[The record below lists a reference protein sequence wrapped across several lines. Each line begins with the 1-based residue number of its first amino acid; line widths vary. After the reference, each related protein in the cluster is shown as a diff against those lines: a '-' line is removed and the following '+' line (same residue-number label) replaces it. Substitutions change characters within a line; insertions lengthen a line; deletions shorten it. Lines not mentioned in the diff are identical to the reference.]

1 MLGVKDLENPLLI
14 DQPTTR
20 SHRAYFGV
28 FLVVG
33 VAFGLIGPSISLLAD
48 QVSATLASVGIVLVT
63 YGFGY
68 IIGTQ
73 IFARGYDRGY
83 GNRLIGTSLLIA
95 ATCLASIPFVSARL
109 ILALMF
115 FLFGAAV
122 STSDVGCSTL
132 IVWEL
137 KERVGPRLAL
147 MHTMFGV
154 GAILSPLIV
163 RGSDEIRGDSA
174 LAFWFAGAAIA
185 TIAIV
190 VLNHR
195 QPTDP
200 HLVTRA
206 DTPDISNKQI
216 ALVVMFFLAYVALEV
231 VFVTW
236 IYTYG
241 TKIGLSKTEAAVLTS
256 TYWIGFMLGRF
267 ATVFLAQK
275 SHGILA
281 IQLGAILNVGVCV
294 ALYFRFDS
302 VLLPCAFIY
311 GVAAAPQ
318 FPLMFGFIGNRTS
331 LSGKMTA
338 RIVGT
343 AGLSSTTLPWLA
355 GQLLERVGEWTFP
368 VFLACTALI
377 VLLGTKLITNSF
389 GISEH
394 ISKTSTS
401 IN

>member
-1 MLGVKDLENPLLI
+1 M
-14 DQPTTR
+14 
-20 SHRAYFGV
+20 
-28 FLVVG
+28 
-33 VAFGLIGPSISLLAD
+33 AFGLIGPSISLLAE
-48 QVSATLASVGIVLVT
+48 QVGTTIASVGIVLVT
-63 YGFGY
+63 YGLGY
-68 IIGTQ
+68 IVGTQ
-73 IFARGYDRGY
+73 VFARGYDKGF
-83 GNRLIGTSLLIA
+83 GNRLIGTSLLIS
-95 ATCLASIPFVSARL
+95 ATCLACVPFISARM

-115 FLFGAAV
+115 FLFGASV
-122 STSDVGCSTL
+122 STSDVGCNTL

-163 RGSDEIRGDSA
+163 RGSDAIRGDSA
-174 LAFWFAGAAIA
+174 LAFWFAGVAIA
-185 TIAIV
+185 TIAII
-190 VLNHR
+190 VLNHQ

-200 HLVTRA
+200 HLETRS
-206 DTPDISNKQI
+206 DQSDISNKQI

-241 TKIGLSKTEAAVLTS
+241 TKIGLSKTEAAILTS

-267 ATVFLAQK
+267 ATVFLARK

-281 IQLGAILNVGVCV
+281 IQLGAILNVGVCL

-302 VLLPCAFIY
+302 ILLPCAFIY

-355 GQLLERVGEWTFP
+355 GQLLERVGVWTFP
-368 VFLACTALI
+368 VFLAATALV

-394 ISKTSTS
+394 ISKT
-401 IN
+401 N

>member
-1 MLGVKDLENPLLI
+1 MLEVSNLENL
-14 DQPTTR
+14 QVQTK

-33 VAFGLIGPSISLLAD
+33 LAFGLIGPSISLLAK
-48 QVSATLASVGIVLVT
+48 QVGTTIASVGVILVT

-68 IIGTQ
+68 IVGTQ
-73 IFARGYDRGY
+73 VFARGYDKGF
-83 GNRLIGTSLLIA
+83 GNRLIGTALLIA
-95 ATCLASIPFVSARL
+95 ATCFLCVPFVSARM

-122 STSDVGCSTL
+122 STSDVGCNTL

-154 GAILSPLIV
+154 GAILSPLLV
-163 RGSDEIRGDSA
+163 RGSDAIRGDSA

-185 TIAIV
+185 TIAVI
-190 VLNHR
+190 VLNHQ

-200 HLVTRA
+200 HLETRS
-206 DTPDISNKQI
+206 DQPDISNRQI

-241 TKIGLSKTEAAVLTS
+241 TNIGLSKTEAAILTS

-281 IQLGAILNVGVCV
+281 IQLGALLNVAVCA

-302 VLLPCAFIY
+302 ILLPCAFIY

-355 GQLLERVGEWTFP
+355 GQLLERVGVWTFP
-368 VFLACTALI
+368 AFLAITGLI

-394 ISKTSTS
+394 ISKTE
-401 IN
+401 

>member
-1 MLGVKDLENPLLI
+1 MNDAVNA
-14 DQPTTR
+14 QQTS

-33 VAFGLIGPSISLLAD
+33 VAFGLVGPSISLLAE
-48 QVSATLASVGIVLVT
+48 QVGVDLASVGVVLVT

-73 IFARGYDRGY
+73 IFARGYDRGF

-95 ATCLASIPFVSARL
+95 ASCLAIIPFVSTR
-109 ILALMF
+109 IVLALMF
-115 FLFGAAV
+115 LCFGAAV
-122 STSDVGCSTL
+122 STSDVGCNTL

-163 RGSDEIRGDSA
+163 RGSDAMRGDSA

-185 TIAIV
+185 TVAII
-190 VLNHR
+190 VLLHR
-195 QPTDP
+195 PPTDP
-200 HLVTRA
+200 HLETRA
-206 DTPDISNKQI
+206 DQTDISKKQI
-216 ALVVMFFLAYVALEV
+216 ALIVMFFLAYVALEV

-241 TKIGLSKTEAAVLTS
+241 VKIGLSKTEAAILTS
-256 TYWIGFMLGRF
+256 TYWIGFMIGRF
-267 ATVFLAQK
+267 ATVFLARK

-281 IQLGAILNVGVCV
+281 IQLGALLNVVVCIT
-294 ALYFRFDS
+294 LYFRFDS
-302 VLLPCAFIY
+302 ILLPCALAY
-311 GVAAAPQ
+311 GLAAAPQ
-318 FPLMFGFIGNRTS
+318 FPLMFAFIGSRTS
-331 LSGKMTA
+331 LSGKLTA

-355 GQLLERVGEWTFP
+355 GQFLERVGVETFP
-368 VFLACTALI
+368 IFLACTATI
-377 VLLGTKLITNSF
+377 VLIATKLITNNF
-389 GISEH
+389 GV
-394 ISKTSTS
+394 STHVS
-401 IN
+401 QAN